1 MRHPDT
7 RQPALVV
14 DFGAHSTGAAVVVG
28 DQATLIRDPLT
39 GGLLWPSQLSV
50 EGGVFYAGTAA
61 DRFRSTNPRSTI
73 DGPRRALDAETV
85 IQLGDQAINPT
96 TALSA
101 FLNSLRGEALRVSSQ
116 RIDRLTLTVPTAY
129 QVPDRRRDLLI
140 AAGEAAGFPEVEL
153 ISSAAAIVLDAA
165 GSPRMRDDGLGGSR
179 DVGLPD
185 GSLVLVCDLG
195 ENWSTALLRV
205 TRHEVVPIMQETS
218 TSGRDLDAQL
228 FTDLRAQYRDW
239 LEPRLNL
246 PGDVGLRMR
255 QQATDFL
262 RQIKHALADLDEN
275 GEITGR
281 LAPDAPS
288 YVLGR
293 EWLDRLAEPG
303 LRWVGG
309 SCRSLLARAAAGWG
323 GSALGGP
330 GSGYGLGSPG
340 VGSVLPGSTIA
351 DVSAVV
357 LAGGHARLACAER
370 VIREELQRPVI
381 RLDDPELAGVRG
393 AVRFTMAA
401 ATRRITADHPKWRVE
416 PLSWDVPSGRGRLER
431 WTVRPGDPYQRGT
444 VLAQVRTI
452 DERVYDLSVPDEGVL
467 LSSRGRVGD
476 VVGPTLT
483 ASAKRPAS
491 LLAGDPPG
499 KRQELTGSGE
509 WLLTPDRRLL
519 VECAASADRV
529 RVWSIPDGV
538 LVREFRPE
546 PLTGEPRQ
554 GRVFVNPGGRL
565 SLVVWD
571 PTGTFTVWDVRSGER
586 TTTFRDGGRPSDVMV
601 NEREWRL
608 SVAGEDGGSAGR
620 YRRSVATVW
629 DLNTGRKLEK
639 LTDDWQRRLP
649 GFQDRSTVDCF
660 GEHAFSPDGRLRA
673 VQVLGNSGPTGIALQ
688 EATSEHEVFRAEHGP
703 SQRVRVAFSAD
714 GQFLLANRESPQR
727 SQVDVWEL

>member
-14 DFGAHSTGAAVVVG
+14 DFGAHSTGAAVVIG
-28 DQATLIRDPLT
+28 DKATLVRDPFSGSLR
-39 GGLLWPSQLSV
+39 WPSQLSV
-50 EGGVFYAGTAA
+50 EGGVFYAGAVA
-61 DRFRSTNPRSTI
+61 DRVRYASPRYAV
-73 DGPRRALDAETV
+73 DAPRRALDSETV
-85 IQLGDQAINPT
+85 IPIGDQAIAPSI
-96 TALSA
+96 ALSA
-101 FLNSLRGEALRVSSQ
+101 FLGSLRAEALRITPE

-153 ISSAAAIVLDAA
+153 ISAAAAIVLDAV
-165 GSPRMRDDGLGGSR
+165 GSPRMR

-195 ENWSTALLRV
+195 ESWSTALLRV
-205 TRHEVVPIMQETS
+205 TRHEIVPIMQETT

-228 FTDLRAQYRDW
+228 LSDLRVQYRDW
-239 LEPRLNL
+239 LEPRLAM
-246 PGDVGLRMR
+246 PGDAGLRVR
-255 QQATDFL
+255 QQAVDFL
-262 RQIKHALADLDEN
+262 RQIKHALCDLEED
-275 GEITGR
+275 GEIAGR

-330 GSGYGLGSPG
+330 GAGYGLGSPG
-340 VGSVLPGSTIA
+340 VGSVLPSSTIN

-357 LAGGHARLACAER
+357 LAGGHARLASAER
-370 VIREELQRPVI
+370 ILREELQRPVV
-381 RLDDPELAGVRG
+381 RLDDPELAPVRG
-393 AVRFTMAA
+393 AVRFTIAA
-401 ATRRITADHPKWRVE
+401 PTRRIVADHPRWRVE
-416 PLSWDVPSGRGRLER
+416 ALSWDVPTGRGRLER
-431 WTVRPGDPYQRGT
+431 WTVGAGAAYQRGA
-444 VLAQVRTI
+444 VLAQVRTT
-452 DERVYDLSVPDEGVL
+452 DERVYDLSVPEEGVL

-476 VVGPTLT
+476 VVGPTLI
-483 ASAKRPAS
+483 ASAKRPS
-491 LLAGDPPG
+491 NLLAGDPPG

-519 VECAASADRV
+519 VECAAAAERV
-529 RVWSIPDGV
+529 RLWSIPDGV

-546 PLTGEPRQ
+546 YGTAEPRQ

-571 PTGTFTVWDVRSGER
+571 PSGTFSVWDVRSGER
-586 TTTFRDGGRPSDVMV
+586 TTTFRDGNRPSDVLV
-601 NEREWRL
+601 NEQEWRL

-629 DLNTGRKLEK
+629 DLASGRKLEK
-639 LTDDWQRRLP
+639 LTDDWPRRLT
-649 GFQDRSTVDCF
+649 GFRDRSSVDGF

-673 VQVLGNSGPTGIALQ
+673 VPVLGNSGPTGIALQ
-688 EATSEHEVFRAEHGP
+688 EATSEHEVFRSEHGP
-703 SQRVRVAFSAD
+703 SRRVRVAFSAD
-714 GQFLLANRESPQR
+714 GQFLLANRESPRR